1 VSARQGSK
9 GGGSPAGVWGRLLA
23 GAGSVAAVAG
33 VAAVAARR
41 HATRVA
47 AERALGRL
55 ADQQAALRRV
65 ATLVARGV
73 PAAKVFAAV
82 AEEAGRLLNAEIANV
97 ARYEPDGTVT
107 VVAGWSERGGHMPVG
122 GRFSLEGQNLA
133 VPVLRTGRPA
143 RIESYHAADGPISS
157 FLAERGISAG
167 VGSPIVVDGRLW
179 GLVSVLST
187 GSPPADTEQRLAEF
201 TELVATAISNAQ
213 ARAELDAS
221 RRRIVAAGDKA
232 RRRIE
237 RDLHDGIQQRL
248 VSLALELRAAEGAV
262 PAGSQEL
269 REQIGQI
276 REGLGGALDELREV
290 SHGIH
295 PAILSQG
302 GLGSALRALA
312 RRSAVPVE
320 LDLRLEA
327 PLPEPV
333 EVAAYYVVAEALAN
347 AAKHAQA
354 SVARLDAEASDSA
367 MRLEIRDDG
376 VGGADLS
383 RGTGLIGLRD
393 RVEALGGTLTMES
406 PAGNGTSV
414 LVRLPLDTP

>member
-1 VSARQGSK
+1 VRMRRRVLT
-9 GGGSPAGVWGRLLA
+9 GVGW
-23 GAGSVAAVAG
+23 VAVVAG
-33 VAAVAARR
+33 FAAAARGR

-55 ADQQAALRRV
+55 ADQQIALRRV
-65 ATLVARGV
+65 ATLVAGGV
-73 PAAKVFAAV
+73 PAAEVFAAV
-82 AEEAGRLLNAEIANV
+82 AEEAGRVMNAEIVNI

-107 VVAGWSERGGHMPVG
+107 VMAGWSERGGHMPVG
-122 GRFSLEGQNLA
+122 GRFTLEGPTLA
-133 VPVLRTGRPA
+133 GPISRTGRPA
-143 RIESYHAADGPISS
+143 RIENYQAAVGSIASV
-157 FLAERGISAG
+157 LEELGIRSG
-167 VGSPIVVDGRLW
+167 VGSPIVVNGRLW
-179 GLVSVLST
+179 GLVSVLSP
-187 GSPPADTEQRLAEF
+187 GPDPPPPDTEQRLEEF
-201 TELVATAISNAQ
+201 TELVATAISNTH

-248 VSLALELRAAEGAV
+248 VSLALELRDAEGAV
-262 PAGSQEL
+262 PTGSEEL
-269 REQIGQI
+269 REQLRRI
-276 REGLGGALDELREV
+276 REGLGGALDDLREV

-312 RRSAVPVE
+312 RRSALPVE
-320 LDLRLEA
+320 LDLRLGA
-327 PLPEPV
+327 ALPEPV

-347 AAKHAQA
+347 AAKHASA
-354 SVARLDAEASDSA
+354 SAARLDVEASDGAIQLS
-367 MRLEIRDDG
+367 IRDDG

-393 RVEALGGTLTMES
+393 RVEALGGTLAMES
-406 PAGNGTSV
+406 PAGEGTSV
-414 LVRLPLDTP
+414 LVHLPLDPP

>member
-1 VSARQGSK
+1 MGADRRGQLT
-9 GGGSPAGVWGRLLA
+9 GGDLAGLLA
-23 GAGSVAAVAG
+23 GVGVVAG
-33 VAAVAARR
+33 MAMTPGRG
-41 HATRVA
+41 RVDGVD

-55 ADQQAALRRV
+55 AGQQAALRRV

-73 PAAKVFAAV
+73 AAAEVFAAV
-82 AEEAGRLLNAEIANV
+82 AEEAGRLLNAEFATV
-97 ARYEPDGTVT
+97 ARYEPDGTIT
-107 VVAGWSERGGHMPVG
+107 IMATWSERDSMPAGV
-122 GRFSLEGQNLA
+122 RFSLEGQNLA
-133 VPVLRTGRPA
+133 VPVLRTGRSA
-143 RIESYHAADGPISS
+143 RIESYQAADGPISA
-157 FLAERGISAG
+157 FLDERGIRSG

-179 GLVSVLST
+179 GLVSILSS
-187 GSPPADTEQRLAEF
+187 GPDPPPPDTEQRLGEF

-221 RRRIVAAGDKA
+221 RRRIVAAGDRA

-248 VSLALELRAAEGAV
+248 VSLALELRAAEAAV
-262 PAGSQEL
+262 PPGSDGL
-269 REQIGQI
+269 REQLGRI

-302 GLGSALRALA
+302 GLASALRALA
-312 RRSAVPVE
+312 RRSALAVE
-320 LDLRLEA
+320 LDLRVEA
-327 PLPEPV
+327 ALPEPV

-347 AAKHAQA
+347 AAKHARA
-354 SVARLDAEASDSA
+354 STVRLWVEAADGAIQLSV
-367 MRLEIRDDG
+367 RDDG

-393 RVEALGGTLTMES
+393 RVEALGGTLTIHS
-406 PAGNGTSV
+406 PRGEGTSV
-414 LVRLPLDTP
+414 LVRLPLDSA